1 LRTPVD
7 EPALEKLDNL
17 LAEFVTPG
25 ALGGQI
31 VELGSC
37 DSEASFNPL
46 TKLAALVFCCGH

>member
-1 LRTPVD
+1 MD